1 MRAEKRRKKNPPS
14 EEQRGTRQATNIQS
28 VPALI
33 FCRYLAWQITRNG
46 TSAAEERPAERDV
59 SVGEEKKKSSFYVNY
74 KNWNS
79 DWKTDCWEIQLMQMS
94 LSFGVASVH

>member
-1 MRAEKRRKKNPPS
+1 MRAEKGRKKNPPS

-33 FCRYLAWQITRNG
+33 FCRYLAWQIARNG

-59 SVGEEKKKSSFYVNY
+59 SVSEEKKIELLCKLQKLEQWLKKRIAEKYN
-74 KNWNS
+74 
-79 DWKTDCWEIQLMQMS
+79 
-94 LSFGVASVH
+94 